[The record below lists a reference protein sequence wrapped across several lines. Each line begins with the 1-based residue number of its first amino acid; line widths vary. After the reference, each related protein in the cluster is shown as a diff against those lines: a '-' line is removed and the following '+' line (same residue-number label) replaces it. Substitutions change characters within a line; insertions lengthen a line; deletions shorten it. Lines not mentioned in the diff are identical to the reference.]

1 MISTAKA
8 NSILDDIFRSE
19 GTAKRYLGFSTTT
32 PELDKNSGII
42 AKFTEPN
49 GSTGYKRV
57 PLTEEALSE
66 MDRASG
72 AKTTNS
78 KYNIAFPVPN
88 KESMYGA
95 ATYIGVFETEK
106 GGNPTIAAKL
116 SEPQTLGLKATL
128 VIYKND
134 FTATLKAT
142 DTTTTTDT
150 TSNAAG

>member
-8 NSILDDIFRSE
+8 DSILNDIFRSE
-19 GTAKRYLGFSTTT
+19 GNAKRYLGFSTTT
-32 PELDKNSGII
+32 PELNKDTGVIT
-42 AKFTEPN
+42 KFTEPAE
-49 GSTGYKRV
+49 STGYKRV
-57 PLTEEALSE
+57 PLTEAALSE

-72 AKTTNS
+72 AKITNS

-88 KESMYGA
+88 KESQYGA

-116 SEPQTLGLKATL
+116 SAPQALGLKATL

-134 FTATLKAT
+134 FTATLTAT
-142 DTTTTTDT
+142 DTA
-150 TSNAAG
+150 SNAAG